1 MFKNAHKILLLVLS
15 IALAKSTMAQTL
27 ISGPNTKL
35 EMQEVQIDLERLP
48 KQARAGLSSY
58 EAMHNN
64 VTNIYVR
71 KVLAKEAASQGV
83 DKNPLVQAAI
93 QKAIDR
99 ILSDAMLEKIDQSNQ
114 PSLQSIEAYAQSIY
128 KVNQKRFETQEEV
141 RVKHILIRTAEPDA
155 RSKAAEILKAL
166 KSGAEFEK
174 LAKDRSH
181 DPGSAAKGGD
191 LGMFG
196 RGKMIKPFEE
206 AAFKLQ
212 NKGDLS
218 EVIETP
224 FGFHILKLEEKKPVG
239 VRSFAEVKETLMLE
253 AQKEILNQGRLAE
266 KDRILKNAEYNK
278 SGIEELAKAQANLP

>member
-1 MFKNAHKILLLVLS
+1 MMIMAF
-15 IALAKSTMAQTL
+15 AKTAMAQIL
-27 ISGPNTKL
+27 ISGPVAKL
-35 EMQEVQIDLERLP
+35 DAQEVQTDLERMP
-48 KQARAGLSSY
+48 KQARTGLSSY

-64 VTNIYVR
+64 VTNVYVR
-71 KVLAKEAASQGV
+71 KVLAKEAVVAGV
-83 DKNPLVQAAI
+83 DKNPLVQAAV

-99 ILSDAMLEKIDQSNQ
+99 ILSDAMLEKIDQNNQ
-114 PSLQSIEAYAQSIY
+114 PTLGNIEAYAQSMY
-128 KVNQKRFETQEEV
+128 KANPKRFETQEEV
-141 RVKHILIRTAEPDA
+141 RVRHILIRTAEPDA
-155 RSKAAEILKAL
+155 RNKAEDILKEL
-166 KSGAEFEK
+166 TSGADFEK
-174 LAKDRSH
+174 MAKDKSH

-218 EVIETP
+218 GVVETP
-224 FGFHILKLEEKKPVG
+224 FGFHILKLEEKKPAG
-239 VRSFAEVKETLMLE
+239 VRPFAEVKEPLMQD

-266 KDRILKNAEYNK
+266 KDRILKDAQYNK